1 MQILEDAK
9 SAKNEVDVS
18 EHEMAKHY
26 ASTVGET
33 VGRKFAT
40 KRSIAGQTLP
50 VQPAIQVTSRPYLYW
65 VNFKFLQCNYV
76 L

>member
-9 SAKNEVDVS
+9 SAKNEVEIS
-18 EHEMAKHY
+18 EQEMAKHY

-40 KRSIAGQTLP
+40 KRSFAGQATS
-50 VQPAIQVTSRPYLYW
+50 VQPSVPVS
-65 VNFKFLQCNYV
+65 NF
-76 L
+76 